1 MSPLLAYL
9 FYWRHSRGNEK
20 VNRISRPKAVTSIST
35 FLGHYIQLSSVPY
48 PKNAL
53 LYVLRTCSLP
63 CCTLSMEAGVV
74 CMVGLAVVSPM
85 PPLNSTPC
93 ICICTCTLSCS
104 GQSPPPPSHNPL
116 WIPVVCLAV
125 LCLMGAGVVCMVGL
139 AAAGS
144 VSLSSDSR

>member
-1 MSPLLAYL
+1 M
-9 FYWRHSRGNEK
+9 
-20 VNRISRPKAVTSIST
+20 TSIST

-104 GQSPPPPSHNPL
+104 GQSSPPP
-116 WIPVVCLAV
+116 IPQSLMNTCSLPCCTLSDGCGCGLYGRSCSGRFCLT
-125 LCLMGAGVVCMVGL
+125 LFRFKIVGQL
-139 AAAGS
+139 NQKS
-144 VSLSSDSR
+144 IIN